1 MEAKPARWSQ
11 SFNKFRLM
19 KNLRSCPDFPIS
31 SWTGPSPAVFGVWE
45 PSIQIILSS
54 LTLQRRKWGSPTGV
68 SCAPTK
74 RWWDQSMPSPPQST
88 PPPQPSALLVLCT
101 ASWPGH
107 VHPGFL
113 EFTPDAGRWHRLL
126 SHHAGVFLSKPLSR
140 FSFARGQSNSGT
152 SYPYLV
158 CRFISSLN
166 HCMLAWSGF
175 LDLHWPGITWKQISH
190 FLKDS
195 SHVFRLKL
203 IFGAHDVAAPSI
215 ILGAF

>member
-1 MEAKPARWSQ
+1 MDWSQ
-11 SFNKFRLM
+11 PCSLWGLGTKYPDHFVQSYSAEEEVRKPN
-19 KNLRSCPDFPIS
+19 RSELCAHKEMV
-31 SWTGPSPAVFGVWE
+31 GPEHA
-45 PSIQIILSS
+45 LSTS
-54 LTLQRRKWGSPTGV
+54 EY
-68 SCAPTK
+68 
-74 RWWDQSMPSPPQST
+74 

-166 HCMLAWSGF
+166 HCMLA
-175 LDLHWPGITWKQISH
+175 
-190 FLKDS
+190 
-195 SHVFRLKL
+195 
-203 IFGAHDVAAPSI
+203 
-215 ILGAF
+215 